1 MQMKIALFPGKCNQK
16 YDILFAYT
24 LNRELFEVNYLTQD
38 GFEFCELQLYFYD
51 TDTFCTKLANVIC

>member
-1 MQMKIALFPGKCNQK
+1 M
-16 YDILFAYT
+16 
-24 LNRELFEVNYLTQD
+24 EFEVNYLTQD